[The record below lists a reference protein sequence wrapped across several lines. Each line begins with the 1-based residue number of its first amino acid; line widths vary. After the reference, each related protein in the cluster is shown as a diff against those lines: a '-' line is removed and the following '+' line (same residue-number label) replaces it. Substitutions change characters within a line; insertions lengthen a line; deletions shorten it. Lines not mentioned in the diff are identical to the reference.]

1 LPLALE
7 STYNHYNSVDIL
19 YLLTHA
25 KQTHSKVLN
34 NKWNIF
40 FRFLYILTKSKI
52 WNKNEMCVCVK
63 IKKYILNL
71 KKRKDLVVT
80 YRKKNIYLMEK
91 LNKTIKKQK
100 FTASCVFLNQTL

>member
-1 LPLALE
+1 
-7 STYNHYNSVDIL
+7 
-19 YLLTHA
+19 
-25 KQTHSKVLN
+25 
-34 NKWNIF
+34 
-40 FRFLYILTKSKI
+40 
-52 WNKNEMCVCVK
+52 MCVCVK

-100 FTASCVFLNQTL
+100 FTASCVFLNHTL